1 MIEAHCRHAIAPI
14 PLGRDFAGAGATR
27 QAYAAEALLQRLAQ
41 PRQVVFGGTE
51 KQHEAQVRMQQL
63 PRQLLRHLL
72 RIGGLGHRTDD
83 PFVLDLLHGRP
94 SQVRVYEARVYE
106 ACEGPRMLLG

>member
-1 MIEAHCRHAIAPI
+1 MIKTHRRHAIAPI
-14 PLGRDFAGAGATR
+14 SLRSDFPGAGATR

-41 PRQVVFGGTE
+41 PLQIVLGGTE

-83 PFVLDLLHGRP
+83 PFVLDLLHRRP
-94 SQVRVYEARVYE
+94 SQVRVCEARVYE
-106 ACEGPRMLLG
+106 ASRVPRMLLG